1 MSEPATEMFD
11 TVSVQKGQQPKPPRE
26 ISQASIASFLYGT
39 LQLLF
44 TSISSALLV
53 ALMQGM
59 EAFESAMSGPTGDN
73 GGTDTSDLADMQKMI
88 EELGMADPTL
98 NPTSPTSPIVPA
110 IPVQESLGFSFDSTP
125 SQIVTT
131 EFFAILL
138 THGFGLLGFLAAF
151 IAFGA
156 VSKGKSGR
164 GLAITGLMSSFLSF
178 VIAFMVALTV

>member
-26 ISQASIASFLYGT
+26 ISQAAIASFLYGT

-44 TSISSALLV
+44 TSISSALVL

-59 EAFESAMSGPTGDN
+59 EAFESAMSGPTGGN
-73 GGTDTSDLADMQKMI
+73 GGTDTPDLADMQKMI
-88 EELGMADPTL
+88 EELGIADPTSP
-98 NPTSPTSPIVPA
+98 NPPTVPA
-110 IPVQESLGFSFDSTP
+110 IPVQESSGFSFESTP

-131 EFFAILL
+131 EFFAVLL
-138 THGFGLLGFLAAF
+138 THGFGLLGLLTAF

>member
-44 TSISSALLV
+44 TSISSALVL

-59 EAFESAMSGPTGDN
+59 EAFESAMSGPTGGN
-73 GGTDTSDLADMQKMI
+73 GGTDTPDLADMQKMI
-88 EELGMADPTL
+88 EELGIADPTSP
-98 NPTSPTSPIVPA
+98 NPPTVPA
-110 IPVQESLGFSFDSTP
+110 IPVQESSGFSFESTP

-138 THGFGLLGFLAAF
+138 TQGFGLLGLLTAF